1 MAEAKPLKIQRGD
14 KSLDRANR
22 VVATH
27 IIFHTRRKKARL
39 IPAHPGLEGTIR
51 HTESYTALHKRLGSC
66 PASKRNPGRSPHS
79 APLHAGYDKT
89 KRRSGFPLRRH
100 VHSGDKTYA
109 ALKPATAFTSRKSSR
124 PYLPH

>member
-22 VVATH
+22 VVASH

-39 IPAHPGLEGTIR
+39 IPAYPGLEGTIR

-66 PASKRNPGRSPHS
+66 PASQRNPGDETVVTPPPACDQSPAARVRAHGRGAGSDPSPRSRC
-79 APLHAGYDKT
+79 T
-89 KRRSGFPLRRH
+89 C
-100 VHSGDKTYA
+100 
-109 ALKPATAFTSRKSSR
+109 PA
-124 PYLPH
+124 

>member
-66 PASKRNPGRSPHS
+66 PASQRNPGPLGVWHSPG
-79 APLHAGYDKT
+79 LRCEAGQEICFALIT
-89 KRRSGFPLRRH
+89 RLGRMPGGF
-100 VHSGDKTYA
+100 
-109 ALKPATAFTSRKSSR
+109 
-124 PYLPH
+124 

>member
-22 VVATH
+22 VVAPH

-66 PASKRNPGRSPHS
+66 PVSQRNPGRSQCVARTRITLALHPGY
-79 APLHAGYDKT
+79 APLPLPSVSM
-89 KRRSGFPLRRH
+89 SG
-100 VHSGDKTYA
+100 
-109 ALKPATAFTSRKSSR
+109 TSNPR
-124 PYLPH
+124 P

>member
-51 HTESYTALHKRLGSC
+51 HTESYSALHKRLGSC
-66 PASKRNPGRSPHS
+66 PASALPPGYRPVLVSPNT
-79 APLHAGYDKT
+79 PNITIVTLT
-89 KRRSGFPLRRH
+89 N
-100 VHSGDKTYA
+100 T
-109 ALKPATAFTSRKSSR
+109 TS
-124 PYLPH
+124 HQ

>member
-22 VVATH
+22 VVATR

-66 PASKRNPGRSPHS
+66 PASSLHPGCNACRS
-79 APLHAGYDKT
+79 KT
-89 KRRSGFPLRRH
+89 RRSFGCDVAEQQACAEQQHEAGGGEF
-100 VHSGDKTYA
+100 DA
-109 ALKPATAFTSRKSSR
+109 AHEQCAAA
-124 PYLPH
+124 

>member
-51 HTESYTALHKRLGSC
+51 HIESYTALHKRLGSC
-66 PASKRNPGRSPHS
+66 PASALHPGYGFNHNTCDAPGIFRRAAVSPQLKITVS
-79 APLHAGYDKT
+79 T
-89 KRRSGFPLRRH
+89 KPI
-100 VHSGDKTYA
+100 
-109 ALKPATAFTSRKSSR
+109 
-124 PYLPH
+124 

>member
-22 VVATH
+22 VVAPH

-66 PASKRNPGRSPHS
+66 PASALHPGYTRLPGRAHRFGRTGVPS
-79 APLHAGYDKT
+79 AMRVTPF
-89 KRRSGFPLRRH
+89 RSTIIP
-100 VHSGDKTYA
+100 
-109 ALKPATAFTSRKSSR
+109 
-124 PYLPH
+124 